1 MRLRTAVCG
10 TRWLLLSAS
19 AAAPDDGATLA
30 GACRRRSGAPPGPA
44 RSTSSTV
51 MRPAGPVP
59 RIADGSTPRSLSRR
73 RTAGLNPPAAAGAR
87 VPLCTATGLA
97 LAAAGAVAAAAGL
110 GAWASAAAPVPVSMR
125 PSSSPGAISSC
136 SCLMISRSTPVPG
149 EATSTVTLSV
159 SISMSGSFSATR
171 SPTCLSQRRICERVP
186 SVCSAGA
193 LISTPPLIAGSQAR
207 QPLNGLRDAPD
218 IRHRRIEQHGAVGTW
233 DVRHGEPLVRGL
245 QAEEALLRQGRG
257 NFRPEACGQ
266 VVLVHD
272 LAAVGLLYRGSHGR
286 LVPGREGAQIEQL
299 HVDLRACAGELAT
312 LDHGPP
318 ADHGHLGTGAQQPC
332 LAKGHHE
339 LVARIRA

>member
-19 AAAPDDGATLA
+19 AAAPGGATLA
-30 GACRRRSGAPPGPA
+30 GACRRRSGALPGAA

-97 LAAAGAVAAAAGL
+97 LAAAGAVAAAAAP
-110 GAWASAAAPVPVSMR
+110 GAWASAAAAVPVSMR
-125 PSSSPGAISSC
+125 PSSSPGAFSSC

-159 SISMSGSFSATR
+159 SISMSGSFSATL
-171 SPTCLSQRRICERVP
+171 SPTCFSHRRICERVP

-193 LISTPPLIAGSQAR
+193 LISTPLLMGCSQAG
-207 QPLNGLRDAPD
+207 QPLNGLRDARD
-218 IRHRRIEQHGAVGTW
+218 VWHRRIEQQRAVRTG
-233 DVRHGEPLVRGL
+233 DVGHGEPLDRCL
-245 QAEEALLRQGRG
+245 QAEEPVLRQRRG
-257 NFRPEACGQ
+257 NFRAEACGQ
-266 VVLVHD
+266 VVFVHD
-272 LAAVGLLYRGSHGR
+272 EAAVGLLHGRAHRR
-286 LVPGREGAQIEQL
+286 LVPGRQGAQIEHL
-299 HVDLRACAGELAT
+299 HMDTRECGGELAELYIRT
-312 LDHGPP
+312 P
-318 ADHGHLGTGAQQPC
+318 ADHPVIGA
-332 LAKGHHE
+332 
-339 LVARIRA
+339 RAQK

>member
-30 GACRRRSGAPPGPA
+30 GACRRRSGAPPGAA

-110 GAWASAAAPVPVSMR
+110 GAWASAAAAVPVSMR

-159 SISMSGSFSATR
+159 SISMSGSFSATL

-193 LISTPPLIAGSQAR
+193 LISTPLLMGCSQAG
-207 QPLNGLRDAPD
+207 QPLNGLRDA
-218 IRHRRIEQHGAVGTW
+218 R
-233 DVRHGEPLVRGL
+233 DVRHRGIEQQRAVRTGNVGHGEALDRCV
-245 QAEEALLRQGRG
+245 QAEEPVLRQRRG
-257 NFRPEACGQ
+257 NFRAEAGGQ
-266 VVLVHD
+266 VVFVHD
-272 LAAVGLLYRGSHGR
+272 EAAVGLLHGRAHRR
-286 LVPGREGAQIEQL
+286 LVPGRQGAQIEQL
-299 HVDLRACAGELAT
+299 HVDVRACGGKLAA
-312 LDHGPP
+312 LYHGSP
-318 ADHGHLGTGAQQPC
+318 ADHRDFGAGAQQPC
-332 LAKGHHE
+332 
-339 LVARIRA
+339 